1 MIDEL
6 PTLTEVVKH
15 YHLYANKKL
24 GQHFLLDMNITDKI
38 SRLVTPYD
46 DVIVFEVGPGPG
58 GLTRSLLKA
67 GAEKVIAIEMDDR
80 FLPALADIS
89 RAAEGHLRV
98 MHADALKVDMAEDA
112 AQDET
117 TDELFSEIKIA
128 ANLPYN
134 VGTKLLTNWLTADP
148 IFWTRA
154 VLMFQKEVAQ
164 RVVARVGDSGYGR
177 LAILAQS
184 VCEVD
189 YAFTVPASAFS
200 PPPKVDSA
208 VVVLN
213 VLPASERYPHLA
225 LLGEITKAAFGQRRK
240 MLRKS
245 LKTIAKKYEVDA
257 EDWCASCGVDSQQ
270 RPEELTPKQFQAMAD
285 YVVAKKGMP
294 MDHKHNGLAP

>member
-1 MIDEL
+1 MIENL
-6 PTLTEVVKH
+6 PTLTEVVKQN
-15 YHLYANKKL
+15 YLYANKKL

-38 SRLVTPYD
+38 ARLTTPFDGVTM
-46 DVIVFEVGPGPG
+46 VEVGPGPG
-58 GLTRSLLKA
+58 GLTRSLFKA
-67 GAEKVIAIEMDDR
+67 GADSVIAIEMDDR
-80 FLPALADIS
+80 FLPALADIAE
-89 RAAEGHLRV
+89 AAEGNLNVIHG
-98 MHADALKVDMAEDA
+98 DALKVDIAAE
-112 AQDET
+112 T
-117 TDELFSEIKIA
+117 SGEIKIA

-164 RVVARVGDSGYGR
+164 RVVAKVGDSGYGR
-177 LAILAQS
+177 LAILSQS

-213 VLPASERYPHLA
+213 VLDAAERYPHLT
-225 LLGEITKAAFGQRRK
+225 LLGEVTKAAFGQRRK

-245 LKTIAKKYEVDA
+245 LKNFSTKYKLDA
-257 EDWCASCGVDSQQ
+257 ETWCQACGIDSQQ
-270 RPEELTPKQFQAMAD
+270 RPEELTPAQFQTLTD
-285 YVVAKKGMP
+285 YIVESA
-294 MDHKHNGLAP
+294 

>member
-1 MIDEL
+1 MPDNLAIHNL
-6 PTLTEVVKH
+6 PTLTEVVKQ

-38 SRLVTPYD
+38 SRLVTPFEG
-46 DVIVFEVGPGPG
+46 VTVFEVGPGPG
-58 GLTRSLLKA
+58 GLTRSLFKL
-67 GAEKVIAIEMDDR
+67 GAETVIAIEMDER

-89 RAAEGHLRV
+89 AAAEDNLRV
-98 MHADALKVDMAEDA
+98 ISGDALKVDMA
-112 AQDET
+112 AQA
-117 TDELFSEIKIA
+117 SGEIKIA

-134 VGTKLLTNWLTADP
+134 VGTKLLTNWLTAEP

-164 RVVARVGDSGYGR
+164 RVVANVGDSGYGR

-213 VLPASERYPHLA
+213 VLPASERYPHLTR
-225 LLGEITKAAFGQRRK
+225 LGEITKAAFGQRRK

-245 LKTIAKKYEVDA
+245 LKTIAKKYEIDA
-257 EDWCASCGVDSQQ
+257 EEWCASCGIDSQQ

-285 YVVAKKGMP
+285 YVVGTMGTMA
-294 MDHKHNGLAP
+294 D

>member
-1 MIDEL
+1 MIDNL
-6 PTLTEVVKH
+6 PTLTEVVKK

-38 SRLVTPYD
+38 SRLVTPFD
-46 DVIVFEVGPGPG
+46 GVTVFEVGPGPG
-58 GLTRSLLKA
+58 GLTRSLIKA
-67 GAEKVIAIEMDDR
+67 GAENVIAIEMDER

-89 RAAEGHLRV
+89 GAAESKLRV
-98 MHADALKVDMAEDA
+98 IHGDALKVDMS
-112 AQDET
+112 
-117 TDELFSEIKIA
+117 SEGSGDIKIA

-134 VGTKLLTNWLTADP
+134 VGTKLLTDWLTAEP
-148 IFWTRA
+148 IFWSRA
-154 VLMFQKEVAQ
+154 VLMFQKEVAE

-184 VCEVD
+184 VCETD

-213 VLPASERYPHLA
+213 VLPAEQRYGHLT
-225 LLGEITKAAFGQRRK
+225 LLGEVTKASFGQRRK

-245 LKTIAKKYEVDA
+245 LKNIATKYKLDVQS
-257 EDWCASCGVDSQQ
+257 WCEACGVDSQQ
-270 RPEELTPKQFQAMAD
+270 RPEELTPAQFQTLTD
-285 YVVAKKGMP
+285 YVVKA
-294 MDHKHNGLAP
+294 D